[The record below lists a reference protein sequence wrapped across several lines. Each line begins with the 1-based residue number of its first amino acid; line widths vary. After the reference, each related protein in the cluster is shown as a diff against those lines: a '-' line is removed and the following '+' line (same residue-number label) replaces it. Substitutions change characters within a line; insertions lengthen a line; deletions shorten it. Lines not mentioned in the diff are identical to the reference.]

1 MISRNVNDLVA
12 KSLHSAHEKGLYHRL
27 SLGLRL
33 LLFNSEAIATHLQ
46 LALIRKL
53 RQVAGQQHKI
63 IVKPI
68 VFVQVPGLQFFDKIV
83 RQVYV

>member
-1 MISRNVNDLVA
+1 MISRNINDLVSKA
-12 KSLHSAHEKGLYHRL
+12 LHIAHEKGLYHRL

-33 LLFNSEAIATHLQ
+33 LLFNSKAITTLLQ

-53 RQVAGQQHKI
+53 RQVAGQQHKV

-68 VFVQVPGLQFFDKIV
+68 IFVQVPGFQFFDKIV